1 MRGQQ
6 LRKCM
11 VPHGKL
17 NLLDWKMLPGVFQF
31 FVSFHPSLL
40 FMAHLINLVRYF
52 LLFALHFN
60 GKIAI
65 ILFCVFQW

>member
-17 NLLDWKMLPGVFQF
+17 NLLDWKMLAGVFQF
-31 FVSFHPSLL
+31 FVFFIRLYYSW
-40 FMAHLINLVRYF
+40 LI
-52 LLFALHFN
+52 
-60 GKIAI
+60 
-65 ILFCVFQW
+65 